1 MDIKPIETYYNGYR
15 FRSRLEARWA
25 VFFDA
30 LGIRYQYE
38 IEGYKLSDGQYYL
51 PDFFLPDDG
60 YYVEVK
66 GYSEH
71 IIKDLDKVNQFVY
84 EAKKA
89 VIILSEIPFDPKS
102 KGLFLFPIMYFSARS
117 GGMTEWHYALF
128 SEADGCGYIQDDF
141 AIGLDKNFNYHP
153 RCPRE
158 EKEPNAFAYKAIQ
171 ALNGSDKGVDSSDDA
186 NDWTAVKNFFDL
198 SSISEALLKARQAR
212 FEYGETPKTSKVTLF
227 DYDKIPF

>member
-1 MDIKPIETYYNGYR
+1 MDIKPIETLYDGHR

-38 IEGYKLSDGQYYL
+38 MEGYKLSDQQCYL

-66 GYSEH
+66 GYSDH

-84 EAKKA
+84 EAKTA

-102 KGLFLFPIMYFSARS
+102 KGLFLFPIMYFSARHC
-117 GGMTEWHYALF
+117 GMTEWHYAF
-128 SEADGCGYIQDDF
+128 FMKDKDDDGYIQDDF
-141 AIGLDKNFNYHP
+141 AIGLEKHFNYRP

-158 EKEPNAFAYKAIQ
+158 EKEPNAFAYNAIQ
-171 ALNGSDKGVDSSDDA
+171 ALKGADEGVDDDE
-186 NDWTAVKNFFDL
+186 DEYLEVKNFFDL
-198 SSISEALLKARQAR
+198 SFVSEALLKARQAR
-212 FEYGETPKTSKVTLF
+212 FEYGETPKASKVTLF

>member
-1 MDIKPIETYYNGYR
+1 MDVKPIETYYNGYR

-71 IIKDLDKVNQFVY
+71 IIKDLETNSFMKQ
-84 EAKKA
+84 K
-89 VIILSEIPFDPKS
+89 
-102 KGLFLFPIMYFSARS
+102 
-117 GGMTEWHYALF
+117 
-128 SEADGCGYIQDDF
+128 
-141 AIGLDKNFNYHP
+141 
-153 RCPRE
+153 
-158 EKEPNAFAYKAIQ
+158 
-171 ALNGSDKGVDSSDDA
+171 
-186 NDWTAVKNFFDL
+186 
-198 SSISEALLKARQAR
+198 RQ
-212 FEYGETPKTSKVTLF
+212 
-227 DYDKIPF
+227 